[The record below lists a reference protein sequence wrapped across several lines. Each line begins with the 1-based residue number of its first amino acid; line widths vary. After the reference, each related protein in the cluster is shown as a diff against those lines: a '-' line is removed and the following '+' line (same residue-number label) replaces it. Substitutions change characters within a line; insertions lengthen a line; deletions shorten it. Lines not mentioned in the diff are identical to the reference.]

1 MSLIIL
7 DSIQILRGKRIMVV
21 ESAELVNP
29 VISRMYHELEHSV
42 GIRQFEIPPED
53 IDKYIEKNI
62 FDGAIIHTSSVLDET
77 LINKLHAAGVKMV
90 VLKRDLLADGDEAKM
105 NKRIEGQGIITLS
118 KSFSNYFQAFERLAE
133 IFEKEID

>member
-1 MSLIIL
+1 
-7 DSIQILRGKRIMVV
+7 MVV

-77 LINKLHAAGVKMV
+77 LINKLHAAGVN
-90 VLKRDLLADGDEAKM
+90 GC
-105 NKRIEGQGIITLS
+105 
-118 KSFSNYFQAFERLAE
+118 
-133 IFEKEID
+133 FEKGPAGRR